1 MNVSILIPAAGAS
14 SRMQG
19 TDKLMLQID
28 GVPLLQRTVSRAAQA
43 ASDVVVT
50 LPRKSARKSC
60 IADQP
65 IKIIE
70 IDNPARGMSASLS
83 VGAQAI
89 SPNNAIMILP
99 ADMPDIT
106 TDDLDKII
114 AEFQRTPRIVR
125 GASRTGKAGHPVV
138 FPNEYLPRFAN
149 LNGDQ
154 GARALFEGQSVDLV
168 RLPNDHAVT
177 DLDTPEAWAA
187 WRARYGEHG

>member
-1 MNVSILIPAAGAS
+1 MSVSILIPAAGAS

-43 ASDVVVT
+43 ASEVVVT
-50 LPRKSARKSC
+50 LPRNNARKSC

-65 IKIIE
+65 IKIVEIE
-70 IDNPARGMSASLS
+70 NPARGMSLSLS

-114 AEFQRTPRIVR
+114 TEFQRAPRIVR
-125 GASRTGKAGHPVV
+125 GASQAGKAGHPVV

-154 GARALFEGQSVDLV
+154 GARALCEGQSVDLF

-187 WRARYGEHG
+187 WRARNGKQG